1 MCVRVRACMCVCVC
15 VCLCVCVCV
24 CVQDGYLSVLE
35 VREELDIFINS
46 PATDYGYTI
55 HDEL

>member
-1 MCVRVRACMCVCVC
+1 MVDNMTLWGATVLTAATRREGS
-15 VCLCVCVCV
+15 
-24 CVQDGYLSVLE
+24 VQDGYLSARE

>member
-1 MCVRVRACMCVCVC
+1 M
-15 VCLCVCVCV
+15 CVCVCV
-24 CVQDGYLSVLE
+24 CVQDGYLSVRE